1 MAKIKVNKKKK
12 DDTDKSTTAINYPDA
27 RYEKTGAA
35 CPDDGHV
42 KEAKDW
48 TEEHQQ

>member
-1 MAKIKVNKKKK
+1 MSKVKIDKKKK
-12 DDTDKSTTAINYPDA
+12 DDTDRSTIAINYPDS

-35 CPDDGHV
+35 CTDDVHV